1 MRTRYLALAF
11 AAFAVGACNL
21 PNDPNLN
28 GPSVTDY
35 STITSL
41 AQVQNLVSGVLSND
55 RFPAESQILE
65 AEVIGRD
72 AFVLTA
78 SEFRYESELLGPTPG
93 IDASGFL
100 GVRVFPY
107 ATIRLANIGVGAV
120 NAAPS
125 NLLSAQDKAATLGYL
140 QTIKALLYIRILE
153 TRDTVGAPIQLNP
166 DPTAP
171 PDPLHCRHDVQAYV
185 VALLDSGATN
195 LAAAGAAFPFALPPT
210 FAGFDAPATFLQFN
224 RGLAAK
230 ANVYLAFRGYA
241 GTGAIDATA
250 LTAAQTALTASF
262 IDSTATSLAGL
273 ERGPSHGY
281 STNTGDATNSLFDT
295 DTAATTYVAN
305 PRVRSEAE
313 TGDLR
318 VTRKTAL
325 SSTRSVA
332 GETSNIV
339 FLLYRTPTSPTLI
352 LSNKELLLL
361 QAEVLWGQGN
371 YAGALA
377 WARVVR
383 RNDGGLLT
391 DTTTAF
397 APGVLNRILY
407 EKRYSLLWQ
416 SGDRW
421 VDARMF
427 GKLNGSN
434 PPAGLGLELT
444 APPLNNMPIPQN
456 EINARGG
463 NLTLTCNLGR
473 P

>member
-35 STITSL
+35 STLTSL
-41 AQVQNLVSGVLSND
+41 AQVQNLISGVLSND

-72 AFVLTA
+72 AYVITA
-78 SEFRYESELLGPTPG
+78 SEFRYETELLGPTPG

-107 ATIRLANIGVGAV
+107 ATIRLASIGVGAV
-120 NAAPS
+120 KAAPS
-125 NLLSAQDKAATLGYL
+125 NLLSAQDKAATIGYL
-140 QTIKALLYIRILE
+140 QTMKALLYIRVLE
-153 TRDTVGAPIQLNP
+153 TRDTVGAPIQVNP

-171 PDPLHCRHDVQAYV
+171 PDSVHCRHDVQAYI
-185 VALLDSGATN
+185 VALLDSGAAN
-195 LAAAGAAFPFALPPT
+195 LAAAGAAFPFALPST
-210 FAGFDAPATFLQFN
+210 FAGFDAPATFLKFN

-230 ANVYLAFRGYA
+230 ANVYLAFRAYTQG
-241 GTGAIDATA
+241 GAPDAAA

-262 IDSTATSLAGL
+262 MDSTKSMEL
-273 ERGPSHGY
+273 GPSHGY

-305 PRVRSEAE
+305 PRVRSEAQAN
-313 TGDLR
+313 DAR
-318 VTRKTAL
+318 VARKTAV
-325 SSTRSVA
+325 SSVRSSPLGV
-332 GETSNIV
+332 SSSIV
-339 FLLYRTPTSPTLI
+339 LLLYLTPTSPTLI

-371 YAGALA
+371 YAGALT
-377 WARVVR
+377 WAHVVR
-383 RNDGGLLT
+383 VHDGGLALAA
-391 DTTTAF
+391 DTTTAV
-397 APGVLNRILY
+397 AAGVLNEILY

-427 GKLNGSN
+427 NKLNGSN

-444 APPLNNMPIPQN
+444 AAPLNNMPIPQN

-463 NLTLTCNLGR
+463 TITLACNLGR

>member
-72 AFVLTA
+72 AYVITA
-78 SEFRYESELLGPTPG
+78 SEFRYETELLGPTPG

-107 ATIRLANIGVGAV
+107 ATIRLASIGVAAV
-120 NAAPS
+120 NAAPT

-140 QTIKALLYIRILE
+140 QTMKALLYIRVLE
-153 TRDTVGAPIQLNP
+153 TRDTVGAPIQVNP

-171 PDPLHCRHDVQAYV
+171 PDPVHCRHDVQAYI
-185 VALLDSGATN
+185 VALLDSGAVN
-195 LAAAGAAFPFALPPT
+195 LAAAGAAFPFALPST
-210 FAGFDAPATFLQFN
+210 FAGFDAPATFRQFN

-230 ANVYLAFRGYA
+230 ANVYLAFRAYTQA
-241 GTGAIDATA
+241 GAPDPAA
-250 LTAAQTALTASF
+250 LTAAQAALTASF
-262 IDSTATSLAGL
+262 MDSTKSMEL
-273 ERGPSHGY
+273 GPSHGY

-305 PRVRSEAE
+305 PRVRSEAQAN
-313 TGDLR
+313 DAR
-318 VTRKTAL
+318 VARKTAV
-325 SSTRSVA
+325 SSVRSIPLGVS
-332 GETSNIV
+332 SNIV

-371 YAGALA
+371 YAGALT
-377 WARVVR
+377 WAHVVR
-383 RNDGGLLT
+383 VHDGGPGLAA
-391 DTTTAF
+391 DTTTAV
-397 APGVLNRILY
+397 AAGVLNEILY

-444 APPLNNMPIPQN
+444 AAPLNNMPIPQN
-456 EINARGG
+456 EVNARGG
-463 NLTLTCNLGR
+463 TITLTCTLGR

>member
-1 MRTRYLALAF
+1 MRTRYLALAL
-11 AAFAVGACNL
+11 AAFAVGACSL

-35 STITSL
+35 STLTSL
-41 AQVQNLVSGVLSND
+41 AQVQNLVSGILSND

-120 NAAPS
+120 NAAS
-125 NLLSAQDKAATLGYL
+125 SALLNAQDKAATLGYL
-140 QTIKALLYIRILE
+140 QTMKALLYIRILE
-153 TRDTVGAPIQLNP
+153 TRDTVGAPIQVNP

-171 PDPLHCRHDVQAYV
+171 PDPLHCRHDVQAFI

-210 FAGFDAPATFLQFN
+210 FAGFDAPATFLKFN

-250 LTAAQTALTASF
+250 LAAAQTALTASF
-262 IDSTATSLAGL
+262 MDSTQSVEL
-273 ERGPSHGY
+273 GPSHGY
-281 STNTGDATNSLFDT
+281 STNTGDALNSLFDT

-313 TGDLR
+313 AGDAR
-318 VTRKTAL
+318 VARKTAL

-332 GETSNIV
+332 GEASNIV

-371 YAGALA
+371 YAGALT
-377 WARVVR
+377 WAHVVR
-383 RNDGGLLT
+383 VHDGGLLT
-391 DTTTAF
+391 DTTTAV
-397 APGVLNRILY
+397 AAGVLNRILY
-407 EKRYSLLWQ
+407 EKRYSLVWQ

-456 EINARGG
+456 EQNARGG
-463 NLTLTCNLGR
+463 ILTLTCNLGR